1 MNLAG
6 PAVRPAGCLPFP
18 LVRDPGERDV
28 RRGRRTLRMNS
39 LLKKLEASPLL
50 ARVVPFAVFVAL
62 TFFQGKLGESSRYWI
77 YSGKTVVGAWLLWV
91 TRPLVAEMKWK
102 LSWEAVVVG
111 VAVFVIWVGLDGLY
125 PSFDRLMIYT
135 GLGKAKSDAE
145 LASELWNP
153 QAQFGQ
159 GSALAWIVIL
169 MRWLGAAIVVP
180 PLEEVFYRSLLY
192 RYLAKADFQSMSLGQ
207 FRWNPFLLAAM
218 IFGFAHQE
226 WLAGIVCGLAYQGL
240 VCWKGRL
247 GDAITAHAITNFL
260 LGLWVIWRGAWHF
273 W

>member
-39 LLKKLEASPLL
+39 LLQKLEASPLL

-111 VAVFVIWVGLDGLY
+111 VAVFAIWVGLDGLY
-125 PSFDRLMIYT
+125 PS
-135 GLGKAKSDAE
+135 
-145 LASELWNP
+145 
-153 QAQFGQ
+153 
-159 GSALAWIVIL
+159 
-169 MRWLGAAIVVP
+169 
-180 PLEEVFYRSLLY
+180 
-192 RYLAKADFQSMSLGQ
+192 
-207 FRWNPFLLAAM
+207 
-218 IFGFAHQE
+218 
-226 WLAGIVCGLAYQGL
+226 
-240 VCWKGRL
+240 
-247 GDAITAHAITNFL
+247 
-260 LGLWVIWRGAWHF
+260 
-273 W
+273 